1 MVLEDDASHS
11 VRRSLLSRL
20 EGIRN
25 AGKQSRPRV
34 GVNVEAAAQN
44 ALRAIASAYHSIL
57 LWCFYLVDPIK
68 DRNFLSSCR

>member
-25 AGKQSRPRV
+25 AGKQSGPRV
-34 GVNVEAAAQN
+34 GVDVEAATQD

-57 LWCFYLVDPIK
+57 LWCLYLLDPIK
-68 DRNFLSSCR
+68 DRDLLSSCG